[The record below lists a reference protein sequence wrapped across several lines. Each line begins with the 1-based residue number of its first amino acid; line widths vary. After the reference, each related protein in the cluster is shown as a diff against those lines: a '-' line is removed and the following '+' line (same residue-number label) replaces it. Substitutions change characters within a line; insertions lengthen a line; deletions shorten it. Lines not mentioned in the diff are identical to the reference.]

1 MTSLLQI
8 LLLLLDVVWF
18 IVIAHIIMSWL
29 INFNVL
35 NRNQPLVWQI
45 WTGLERLL
53 EPIYRPIRNVLPNLG
68 GLDLSPM
75 IADHR
80 ALRVAGDPN
89 EQRRTVPLTQSSL
102 KPRASR
108 IGGQPGSAPHIR
120 CSPGSRPQA
129 RR

>member
-8 LLLLLDVVWF
+8 LLLILDVVWF

-53 EPIYRPIRNVLPNLG
+53 EPIYGPIRRILPNMG
-68 GLDLSPM
+68 GLDLSP
-75 IADHR
+75 IVLIIGLY
-80 ALRVAGDPN
+80 ALRIILMN
-89 EQRRTVPLTQSSL
+89 N
-102 KPRASR
+102 ASVFM
-108 IGGQPGSAPHIR
+108 
-120 CSPGSRPQA
+120 
-129 RR
+129 